1 MNVLNI
7 VDVKKFISGK
17 KIVVVTGV
25 TGQVGSTMVDYL
37 IKNTDFTIIG
47 GVRRV
52 SVSNHQ
58 NISHLVNEPRFK
70 LVNFDLS
77 DVQCINKII
86 FELQPDYFINLA
98 AQAFVGCSWDFP
110 IQTWQCNT
118 TPIIHI
124 LESIRQYKPTCRF
137 YNAGSSEEFGNV
149 TYTPQDENH
158 PMKPRSPYGASK
170 SASRQLVKVYRESYN
185 LYAVQGILFNHEG
198 IRRGEEYVTRKIT
211 KGVAK
216 IKHSLLNKTEFS
228 ALELGNI
235 NSYRDWSDASDFV
248 DGIWK
253 MMTQIKPSEYVL
265 SSGETHSIKEFI
277 DLSFKYADINGSW
290 HGTGQGEEFS
300 ISVNDFHKYMPNQS
314 VLVKINPIF
323 YRPAEVDILLGNN
336 TKAKKELGWDPKT
349 TFKQLVEKMIKNDLS
364 LLGI

>member
-1 MNVLNI
+1 M
-7 VDVKKFISGK
+7 KKAI
-17 KIVVVTGV
+17 ITGI
-25 TGQVGSTMVDYL
+25 TGQDGAYL
-37 IKNTDFTIIG
+37 AEFLLNKGYEVHGMRRRSSSSNTGRIDHLID
-47 GVRRV
+47 
-52 SVSNHQ
+52 NP
-58 NISHLVNEPRFK
+58 NIYEKTLFLHHGDMTDSGRIYNILAK
-70 LVNFDLS
+70 
-77 DVQCINKII
+77 INPTEI
-86 FELQPDYFINLA
+86 YNLA
-98 AQAFVGCSWDFP
+98 AQSHVHVSFDIPGFTSETNAVGVLR
-110 IQTWQCNT
+110 
-118 TPIIHI
+118 I
-124 LESIRQYKPTCRF
+124 LEAVRTLNKIKPVKF
-137 YNAGSSEEFGNV
+137 YQASTSEMFGQV
-149 TYTPQDENH
+149 QEIPQKETTAFY
-158 PMKPRSPYGASK
+158 PRSPYGVAK
-170 SASRQLVKVYRESYN
+170 LFGHWITVNYRESYN
-185 LYAVQGILFNHEG
+185 LFGCSGILFNHEG